1 MNYLNYL
8 ESESI
13 EIFRNTAKKGKSV
26 LLTSLGK
33 DSTVLLHIAK
43 KAFWPEKLPFQIM
56 HIDTKW
62 KFKEMYEFRDKL
74 TDDRAI
80 DLIVYSNKEGVDN
93 GINPID
99 NGSEVHTRIM
109 KTEALLKALN
119 HYKFEV
125 VYGGA
130 RRDEEKSRSKER
142 ILSLRDSNH
151 TWDPKNQ
158 RPELWNIYNN
168 LIPDEYS
175 FRIFPLSN
183 WTEIDIWRYIKREKI

>member
-1 MNYLNYL
+1 
-8 ESESI
+8 
-13 EIFRNTAKKGKSV
+13 
-26 LLTSLGK
+26 
-33 DSTVLLHIAK
+33 
-43 KAFWPEKLPFQIM
+43 M

-93 GINPID
+93 GINLSIM
-99 NGSEVHTRIM
+99 EVVHTRIM

-130 RRDEEKSRSKER
+130 RRDE
-142 ILSLRDSNH
+142 
-151 TWDPKNQ
+151 
-158 RPELWNIYNN
+158 
-168 LIPDEYS
+168 
-175 FRIFPLSN
+175 
-183 WTEIDIWRYIKREKI
+183 KI